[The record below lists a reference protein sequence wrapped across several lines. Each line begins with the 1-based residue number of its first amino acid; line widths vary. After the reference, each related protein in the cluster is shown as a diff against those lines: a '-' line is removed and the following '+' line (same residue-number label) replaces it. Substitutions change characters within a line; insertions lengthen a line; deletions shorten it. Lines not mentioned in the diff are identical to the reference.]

1 MTITVAA
8 TYEQGVL
15 KPRQPLTLAE
25 GAEVRLT
32 IEPVEDDRD
41 PLDEV
46 IGICTEGPDVS
57 LAERHDELLY
67 GGLLPKD
74 LRQP

>member
-1 MTITVAA
+1 MTISVEA
-8 TYEQGVL
+8 TYENGVL
-15 KPRQPLTLAE
+15 KPKQPLTLAE

-32 IEPVEDDRD
+32 IRLADEDGD

-57 LAERHDELLY
+57 LAEQHDAILY
-67 GGLLPKD
+67 GGLTPKEAK
-74 LRQP
+74 RP